1 MGKGKQ
7 VLRIA
12 TIISGLL
19 IFALGVARIIKIG
32 DLTFSQALLSFYMML
47 VINHKIFNIKKN
59 ICINNSS
66 DGDRS

>member
-32 DLTFSQALLSFYMML
+32 DLTFSQALLSFYMM
-47 VINHKIFNIKKN
+47 
-59 ICINNSS
+59 
-66 DGDRS
+66 